1 MTMRVQVR
9 GNHYVLLG
17 HNGDEL
23 MTSKEYADDAGA
35 LRSARN
41 FYDNLVSGDIELET
55 AEVETVGK
63 GKSSVQKWTRVET
76 LAEPGEVQEVDGG
89 GTPAARGPIN
99 PPIPGKSLHAQSPYA
114 Q

>member
-23 MTSKEYADDAGA
+23 LTSKEYADDPGA
-35 LRSARN
+35 LRSARH
-41 FYDNLVSGDIELET
+41 FYDNLMSGDIELET
-55 AEVETVGK
+55 AEVTKTGT

-76 LAEPGEVQEVDGG
+76 LAEPGDLEAESAETPRRGG
-89 GTPAARGPIN
+89 AIN
-99 PPIPGKSLHAQSPYA
+99 VPEPGKALHANSPYA